1 MIEALATGAVA
12 PGRGVLALARRWSL
26 AAAVCLLAAVPLVLL
41 FGPAAYRLKLMS
53 LEAAMWGLSQ
63 VALWLCIGALIA
75 AVIVVITHGVQAPRR
90 GVIIGIAVLT
100 FGGLALGRLGLMPDA
115 RTDLPPV
122 WDSQTDWAH
131 PIVFSSQTITERES
145 AGAAPV
151 RDDVVISSGVWAGK
165 TVDEAQRQYYAA
177 GKAEYYAL
185 KTMKVPSD
193 PAATRAA
200 ALRAIHDQG
209 WTLKPGSDQPGVN
222 IEATNTSRWYGLV
235 SDIVVRVEP
244 DSRGS
249 RIDVRSTSRTAT
261 PDMGANA
268 NRVKDLLDALKL
280 SLRPE
285 DEKGPGVLE

>member
-1 MIEALATGAVA
+1 
-12 PGRGVLALARRWSL
+12 
-26 AAAVCLLAAVPLVLL
+26 
-41 FGPAAYRLKLMS
+41 
-53 LEAAMWGLSQ
+53 
-63 VALWLCIGALIA
+63 
-75 AVIVVITHGVQAPRR
+75 
-90 GVIIGIAVLT
+90 
-100 FGGLALGRLGLMPDA
+100 
-115 RTDLPPV
+115 
-122 WDSQTDWAH
+122 
-131 PIVFSSQTITERES
+131 
-145 AGAAPV
+145 
-151 RDDVVISSGVWAGK
+151 VVISSGVWAGK